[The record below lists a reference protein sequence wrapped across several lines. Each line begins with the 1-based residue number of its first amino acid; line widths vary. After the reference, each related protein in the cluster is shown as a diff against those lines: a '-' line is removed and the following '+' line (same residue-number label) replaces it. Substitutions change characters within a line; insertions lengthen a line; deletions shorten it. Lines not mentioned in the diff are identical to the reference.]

1 MAKKKY
7 YQRPD
12 GLFETSR
19 TVNGKRIKFRGRT
32 CAEVDRK
39 ILEYNAE
46 RKSGRK
52 VPVIAD
58 EWFEAKEAEGI
69 GQGTY
74 RPYNCAV
81 ERIKKAFPMTAGDV
95 RPLDIKRYLVEFEG
109 KGYSRNTVQ
118 TELYM
123 LKAIFSYAVLKGDID
138 VSPAAEAKHSRNLP
152 YKPRHALTEEEERK
166 VEEYRGEDFLLGMML
181 LYTGC
186 RRGELLALNWQDIDR
201 KAGTITVNKKLNYAY
216 GNTPHLERHLKN
228 KNSENNDGSGRVIPL
243 LSPLADVLPNRRL
256 GLIFHN
262 EQGQPLTA
270 AQLSK
275 RWKTYCRNTGLV
287 EYVQNEN
294 GEPIPTYPITP
305 HCFRHSFT
313 TICYEAGLDVK
324 TMAAFIG
331 DTEQVTTTVYA
342 ELRARHH
349 ASGAERVNAYL
360 AMRAEDRANSAKAE

>member
-1 MAKKKY
+1 MTKKKY

-19 TVNGKRIKFRGRT
+19 TVNGKRVKFRGST

-39 ILEYNAE
+39 ILAYNAE
-46 RKSGRK
+46 IKRGRK
-52 VPVIAD
+52 IPVIAD
-58 EWFEAKEAEGI
+58 EWLAMREPELSAS
-69 GQGTY
+69 TY
-74 RPYNCAV
+74 RVYSHAV
-81 ERIKKAFPMTAGDV
+81 ERVKKAFPSAAGEIK
-95 RPLDIKRYLVEFEG
+95 PLDVKRYITGFE
-109 KGYSRNTVQ
+109 KRGYARDTVQ
-118 TELYM
+118 IELSVI
-123 LKAIFSYAVLKGDID
+123 KQIFSHAVLQGDAD
-138 VSPAAEAKHSRNLP
+138 LNPATEVRQSRNLP
-152 YKPRHALTEEEERK
+152 RKTRHALTEEDERK
-166 VEEYRGEDFLLGMML
+166 VEEYRGEDYLLGMML

-201 KAGTITVNKKLNYAY
+201 KAGTITINKKLNYEY
-216 GNTPHLERHLKN
+216 GNIPRLEHFMKN
-228 KNSENNDGSGRVIPL
+228 RNRENNDGSGRVIPL
-243 LSPLADVLPNRRL
+243 LAPLAEVLPNRRL

-294 GEPIPTYPITP
+294 GDPIPTYPITP

-313 TICYEAGLDVK
+313 TICYEAGLDIK